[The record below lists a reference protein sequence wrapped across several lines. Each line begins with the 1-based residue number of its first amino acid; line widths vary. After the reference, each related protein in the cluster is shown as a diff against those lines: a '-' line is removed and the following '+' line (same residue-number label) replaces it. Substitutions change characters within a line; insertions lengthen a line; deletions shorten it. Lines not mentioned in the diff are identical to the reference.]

1 MGSDP
6 EIAVIVGAYGRTTY
20 VLEAVR
26 SVLDQT
32 LPRGRWE
39 LLVTK
44 NFRDPTVDGALAR
57 EGVESIYDTTPR
69 IGTWLLRAIR
79 ATRAPLLTLLDDDD
93 LYAPD
98 RLAHVVDLFRQHP
111 EVGFY
116 RNRVEMVD
124 ARGGLAPRGEWHPRG
139 IDAFFDARG
148 PIVVGPADKGTLVD
162 LLFHRTRVSFNS
174 STMAFR
180 REVLDGRR
188 GEHFAATR
196 LPDSSLLLNAVLAPY
211 GLYLDDRRL
220 TRHRLHPGNVTRGT
234 GWLSWA
240 AESYR
245 GFAAE
250 AREFHRPDLAAYY
263 DGVGVHYERL
273 FRSGELTGLV
283 AGGAA
288 RRHVAEHAAEY
299 ARFLGHHPEERALSL
314 GVWAPEAYAAT
325 YLVSPWL
332 ARRVQRSRAERPKVS
347 GPAAAS

>member
-1 MGSDP
+1 MGSVP

-20 VLEAVR
+20 VREAVR
-26 SVLDQT
+26 SVLEQT
-32 LPRGRWE
+32 LPRERWE

-44 NFRDPTVDGALAR
+44 NFHDPAVDEALAR
-57 EGVESIYDTTPR
+57 DGVESRYDETPR

-98 RLAHVVDLFRQHP
+98 RLAHVVDVFRDHP

-124 ARGGLAPRGEWHPRG
+124 ARGGPAPREEWHPRG
-139 IDAFFDARG
+139 IDAYFDDHG
-148 PIVVGPADKGTLVD
+148 PLVVGPADKGELVD

-188 GEHFAATR
+188 AEHFAATR

-234 GWLSWA
+234 HWLSWA

-245 GFAAE
+245 AFGVE

-263 DGVGVHYERL
+263 DGVGVHYERM
-273 FRSGELTGLV
+273 FRSGELVDLM

-288 RRHVAEHAAEY
+288 RRHVAELAADY
-299 ARFLGHHPEERALSL
+299 ARFLGRHPAERALSV
-314 GVWAPEAYAAT
+314 GVWAPEAYAAA

-332 ARRVQRSRAERPKVS
+332 ARRVQRSRVERPKPA
-347 GPAAAS
+347 GPAAAT